1 MGNNL
6 CCSLCK
12 KAKKINVGVKEVV
25 GKFLFL
31 YRNSKTINNKK

>member
-12 KAKKINVGVKEVV
+12 KAKKINVGVKVV
-25 GKFLFL
+25 GKILFL